1 MKHSIMI
8 QRLCLFLLVL
18 VLAAPAWAQ
27 WTPPT
32 VYEQQGYELFRS
44 RWTVKFF
51 GKNKPVRTLTQ
62 GKVEIEFSDCKTTSG
77 TGNSAI
83 YELAKGSTIKVKAIK
98 GYAIRWII
106 LRDTEGGE
114 DYDDDDGIK
123 RISSVEEDYDYY
135 FEKNAITNSH
145 ISEGNKDNLNDD
157 DNNIVVYDYDAS
169 AQCVEIRTHNNKDW
183 GQFKVRDI
191 IVGYVNSYPAHFQ
204 KPVYDEILNRDF
216 TIRAWGHNKG
226 KLLPLDPNIVEFEQ
240 RGDEVWRGHPK
251 AKGTTEVTVWFH
263 ADAAY
268 DKQKCKAVVTV
279 RDAIRSLSP
288 DRSILFTEGG
298 GDQPRS
304 IYDIIKF
311 YTYSGVP
318 FDRNNPDFSIKS
330 DNPDIVDITDKKT
343 GNLVFNGKQ
352 GRASFTL
359 TQGQNAD
366 YAGSSN
372 TVTFTV
378 LRGSKAADAM
388 YIRNLEEWKYFA
400 HLVNDEK
407 MNTLNVKLDGDI
419 NLGKE
424 IVMVGNLG
432 IVNYS
437 GTFDGQGHTISFDW
451 NSNGDAR
458 APFYVVNDATIKNLR
473 IKGQITEKKKC
484 DVAGF
489 VYGVEGTATTTF
501 SNCISEV
508 DVKNSGNDGCISAG
522 FVFHIR
528 NGSVIMNDC
537 IYKGKFTPAN
547 NGNHE
552 GMVAFVATMQGDINY
567 TLNNCLY
574 LGENVSPFRAYFP
587 HGAENINN
595 CYYIH
600 PNPDISEHG
609 TRVYAEQLKSGEVAY
624 KLQAGRSNRVWGQNL
639 GPDDTPWL
647 TDLVERHVN
656 KVDFTYNGNLM
667 LTRYAN
673 TGKGVY
679 GGMPTFTAKD
689 LVGNK
694 HNPHHYYKMGLE
706 DGFSA
711 STPVN
716 ADRTV
721 AINLAEKDY
730 YEIASK
736 DNWIEFSNIVYDGQN
751 AVDAKMTADVD
762 LGGDI
767 KTIGD
772 GVHKYSGTFDG
783 QGHTLT
789 LNWDAGTAHW
799 KSPFYSVDGCTI
811 NKLRVKGS
819 IKSEG
824 KGHAGLIQNAYGTVA
839 ISGCTSDVDITCGY
853 STDACSAAGMIQWVG
868 GEAKVTFTDCLVKG
882 SINAKDAGRK
892 GMGGFVF
899 EQNGKCTFNNCLY
912 IGENN
917 ATTGGYTFAKKA
929 TLNNCYY
936 LKACGEAQGKKV
948 TEEQLKSG
956 EVAYLLQNK
965 RAGNFWGQEL
975 GTENDPQPT
984 DKAEKHVCKVDF
996 TCNNQV
1002 KATRYA
1008 TKGKAIFGKMPAL
1021 TPQFLLGSDYNS
1033 HHYYRYGFSEYF
1045 TASTPVNAD
1054 RTVGLFIEDRD
1065 YYEIASNYDWRMF
1078 CDLVRNGQNGV
1089 DAKMTA
1095 DINLS
1100 SDFSMVGSDEHRYAG
1115 TFDGQGHTLTIN
1127 WNTGSKPWVAPFNTV
1142 EGATIKNLRTAG
1154 NINSST
1160 HFLSGLV
1167 CDAYGNTTIS
1177 DCNSDVDIT
1186 STYNDGGC
1194 DAAGLV
1200 QCVRENANVTIIDC
1214 LVRGKID
1221 ATMEKGKR
1229 YMGGFVNNQYGKC
1242 ALTNSLYLG
1251 ENNAT
1256 GGNTFASTSVSGTT
1270 LTNCY
1275 YLNACGKP
1283 QGEQATEKQLKSGY
1297 VTNKLQADRTDQCHW
1312 AQTLGERPDLY
1323 NPADKGKM
1331 NYVYHDG
1338 DKWACGDFYFTDDK
1352 PLPIGL
1358 DFTAAE
1364 VIYQRHFSFAGMS
1377 GTICLPYELP
1387 VQRFRAYTLSGGQGN
1402 KLYFKEVT
1410 GTLEAY
1416 KPYYI
1421 TGLGVDPT
1429 LSGNNM
1435 QVKAF
1440 HDDNLTTATTTG
1452 HSMTGTVE
1460 GVDNATAAAANAYIL
1475 QNDGDFHK
1483 VTTEHSG
1490 ATVPAYRAYVVC
1502 PKASAGAKT
1511 LSIILDGETTGIDG
1525 VTKDASGTD
1534 GPVYDLQGRRMADR
1548 LDDNARRQLPAG
1560 VYIVGGR
1567 KVVVK

>member
-1 MKHSIMI
+1 MKHSIIII

-18 VLAAPAWAQ
+18 VLAAPAWA
-27 WTPPT
+27 TD
-32 VYEQQGYELFRS
+32 YNREGYEIFRS
-44 RWTVKFF
+44 RDS
-51 GKNKPVRTLTQ
+51 GKHQKVTFLKKGR
-62 GKVEIEFSDCKTTSG
+62 VEIAFDRCNTTGG
-77 TGNSAI
+77 TGSGAI
-83 YELAKGSTIKVKAIK
+83 YELAIDSYIDIGADD

-114 DYDDDDGIK
+114 DYDHPKGID
-123 RISSVEEDYDYY
+123 RICDVTSGYAYY
-135 FEKNAITNSH
+135 FEKNAITNSR
-145 ISEGNKDNLNDD
+145 ISGGNKNNLNDD
-157 DNNIVVYDYDAS
+157 DNNIVVYNYNAPAKRVTIWSHDND
-169 AQCVEIRTHNNKDW
+169 NW
-183 GQFKVRDI
+183 GKFKVRDI
-191 IVGYVNSYPAHFQ
+191 IVGYVKAPNVQFSQSNYEAVVKKPFFPYIVNYDGPAGSRSCDNS
-204 KPVYDEILNRDF
+204 
-216 TIRAWGHNKG
+216 
-226 KLLPLDPNIVEFEQ
+226 NIAEFSGSQ
-240 RGDEVWRGHPK
+240 LRPK
-251 AKGTTEVTVWFH
+251 AKGNTKIH
-263 ADAAY
+263 AFFAPSNDYAKLSCEANLH
-268 DKQKCKAVVTV
+268 V
-279 RDAIRSLSP
+279 RDELLFGT
-288 DRSILFTEGG
+288 DLGKNKVLFTEGG

-304 IYDIIKF
+304 LYGIVNLRMA
-311 YTYSGVP
+311 SGDS
-318 FDRNNPDFSIKS
+318 FDRNNSEFKVKS
-330 DNPDIVDITDKKT
+330 DNSQLLNIPDKST
-343 GNLVFNGKQ
+343 GNLVFGDKSGTVSISLEQGKTYDYTNS
-352 GRASFTL
+352 SF
-359 TQGQNAD
+359 
-366 YAGSSN
+366 SR
-372 TVTFTV
+372 TFTV
-378 LRGSKAADAM
+378 VRGNKATNTM
-388 YIRNLEEWKYFA
+388 YIRNAEEWKLFA

-419 NLGKE
+419 DLGKE
-424 IVMVGNLG
+424 IVQVGING

-437 GTFDGQGHTISFDW
+437 GTFDGQGHTLSLDW
-451 NSNGDAR
+451 NTTHGFTALFNSVNG
-458 APFYVVNDATIKNLR
+458 ATIKNLHT
-473 IKGQITEKKKC
+473 KGVITNY
-484 DVAGF
+484 VHFTSGLVMI
-489 VYGVEGTATTTF
+489 VYGSVTL
-501 SNCISEV
+501 SNCVSEV
-508 DVKNSGNDGCISAG
+508 NFNHTTNKRECFTAGLISFVKADAQVTI
-522 FVFHIR
+522 
-528 NGSVIMNDC
+528 NDC
-537 IYKGKFTPAN
+537 IVKGKILPSAYVENVVMDGFVGPQ
-547 NGNHE
+547 E
-552 GMVAFVATMQGDINY
+552 GGSVS

-574 LGENVSPFRAYFP
+574 IDSNPRDHIGTVSF
-587 HGAENINN
+587 GKIIVNN
-595 CYYIH
+595 CYSLSDHSVARYTQV
-600 PNPDISEHG
+600 N
-609 TRVYAEQLKSGEVAY
+609 AEQLKSGEVAY
-624 KLQAGRSNRVWGQNL
+624 KLQAGRSNRVWGQTL
-639 GPDDTPWL
+639 GTDDTPWL

-694 HNPHHYYKMGLE
+694 HNPHHYYKMGFE
-706 DGFSA
+706 GGFSA

-736 DNWIEFSNIVYDGQN
+736 ADWIEFRYIVSSGQN
-751 AVDAKMTADVD
+751 SVDAKMTKDVD
-762 LGGDI
+762 LGSDI
-767 KTIGD
+767 WQVGN
-772 GVHKYSGTFDG
+772 HYAGTFDG
-783 QGHTLT
+783 GEHTLKI
-789 LNWDAGTAHW
+789 NWNSTSGWLA
-799 KSPFYSVDGCTI
+799 PFYTVDGATI
-811 NKLRVKGS
+811 KNLRTEGE
-819 IKSEG
+819 IKSSS
-824 KGHAGLIQNAYGTVA
+824 HFLSGLVQSAYGNTT
-839 ISGCTSDVDITCGY
+839 ISGCVSAVNITSTYDNASCD
-853 STDACSAAGMIQWVG
+853 AAGMV
-868 GEAKVTFTDCLVKG
+868 ECVRDNANVTITDCLVKG
-882 SINAKDAGRK
+882 KLNATTEK
-892 GMGGFVF
+892 GKESMGGFVCN
-899 EQNGKCTFNNCLY
+899 QYGTCTLNNCLY
-912 IGENN
+912 AGENN
-917 ATTGGYTFAKKA
+917 GTKWSRTFAPYSGS

-936 LKACGEAQGKKV
+936 LNACGDAQGKKV
-948 TEEQLKSG
+948 TADQLKSG

-1008 TKGKAIFGKMPAL
+1008 TRGKAIFGDMPTV

-1127 WNTGSKPWVAPFNTV
+1127 WDTGSKPWVAPFNTV

-1177 DCNSDVDIT
+1177 DCNSDVNIT
-1186 STYNDGGC
+1186 STYNNGGC

-1214 LVRGKID
+1214 LVKGKID

-1242 ALTNSLYLG
+1242 TLINSLYLG

-1256 GGNTFASTSVSGTT
+1256 GGNTFAPTSASGTT
-1270 LTNCY
+1270 LKNCY

-1323 NPADKGKM
+1323 NPTNKDKM

-1358 DFTAAE
+1358 DFTAAT
-1364 VIYQRHFSFAGMS
+1364 VIYQRSFSFNGIR
-1377 GTICLPYELP
+1377 GTICLPYEVP
-1387 VQRFRAYTLSGGQGN
+1387 VQEDFRAYTLSGGQGN

-1421 TGLGVDPT
+1421 AGRGVTPT
-1429 LSGNNM
+1429 ISGNNM

-1460 GVDNATAAAANAYIL
+1460 GVDNATAAGLNAYIL
-1475 QNDGDFHK
+1475 QDDGDFHK
-1483 VTTEHSG
+1483 VTTEYSN
-1490 ATVPAYRAYVVC
+1490 AMVPAYRAYITC
-1502 PKASAGAKT
+1502 PKASGAKE
-1511 LSIILDGETTGIDG
+1511 LSVVLDGETTGIDG
-1525 VTKDASGTD
+1525 VTDGTTVTD

>member
-1 MKHSIMI
+1 MKHSIIII

-18 VLAAPAWAQ
+18 VLAAPAWA
-27 WTPPT
+27 TD
-32 VYEQQGYELFRS
+32 YNREGYEIFRS
-44 RWTVKFF
+44 RDS
-51 GKNKPVRTLTQ
+51 GKYQKITFLKKGR
-62 GKVEIEFSDCKTTSG
+62 VEISFDRCNTTGG
-77 TGNSAI
+77 TGSGAI
-83 YELAKGSTIKVKAIK
+83 YELGMDSYIDIGADD

-114 DYDDDDGIK
+114 DYDHPKGID
-123 RISSVEEDYDYY
+123 RISEVTSGYAYY
-135 FEKNAITNSH
+135 FEKNAITNSW
-145 ISEGNKDNLNDD
+145 ISGGNKNDLNDD
-157 DNNIVVYDYDAS
+157 NNNIVVYNYDAS
-169 AQCVEIRTHNNKDW
+169 AKRVTIWSHDNDNW
-183 GQFKVRDI
+183 GKFKVRDI
-191 IVGYVNSYPAHFQ
+191 IVGYVKKPDVQFSKSSYEAVVNKPFFPYIVNYDGPAGSKSCDNS
-204 KPVYDEILNRDF
+204 
-216 TIRAWGHNKG
+216 
-226 KLLPLDPNIVEFEQ
+226 NIAVFSGSQ
-240 RGDEVWRGHPK
+240 LRPK
-251 AKGTTEVTVWFH
+251 AKGNTKIH
-263 ADAAY
+263 AFFAPSNNYA
-268 DKQKCKAVVTV
+268 KLSCEANLHV
-279 RDAIRSLSP
+279 RDELLFNT
-288 DRSILFTEGG
+288 DLGKNKVLFTEGG

-304 IYDIIKF
+304 LYGIVNLRMA
-311 YTYSGVP
+311 SGDS
-318 FDRNNPDFSIKS
+318 FDRNNSEFKVKS
-330 DNPDIVDITDKKT
+330 DNSQLLNIPDKST
-343 GNLVFNGKQ
+343 GNLVFSDKSGTVSISLEQGKTYDYTNS
-352 GRASFTL
+352 SF
-359 TQGQNAD
+359 
-366 YAGSSN
+366 SR
-372 TVTFTV
+372 TFTV
-378 LRGSKAADAM
+378 VRGNKATNTM
-388 YIRNLEEWKYFA
+388 YIRNAEEWKLFA

-407 MNTLNVKLDGDI
+407 MSNLNVKLDGDI

-424 IVMVGNLG
+424 IVQVGNLG
-432 IVNYS
+432 IVDYS

-458 APFYVVNDATIKNLR
+458 APFYVVNGATIKNLR

-528 NGSVIMNDC
+528 SGSVIMNDC

-706 DGFSA
+706 GGFSA

-736 DNWIEFSNIVYDGQN
+736 ADWIEFRYIVSSGQN

-762 LGGDI
+762 LGSDI
-767 KTIGD
+767 WQVGNS
-772 GVHKYSGTFDG
+772 YAGTFDG
-783 QGHTLT
+783 QGHTLKI
-789 LNWDAGTAHW
+789 NWNNTSGWLA
-799 KSPFYSVDGCTI
+799 PFYTVDGATI
-811 NKLRVKGS
+811 KNLRTEGE
-819 IKSEG
+819 IKSSS
-824 KGHAGLIQNAYGTVA
+824 HFLSGLVQSAYGNTT
-839 ISGCTSDVDITCGY
+839 ISGCVSAVNITSTYDNGGCD
-853 STDACSAAGMIQWVG
+853 AAGMV
-868 GEAKVTFTDCLVKG
+868 ECVRDNANVTITDCLVKG
-882 SINAKDAGRK
+882 KFHATTEGGRRY
-892 GMGGFVF
+892 MSGFV
-899 EQNGKCTFNNCLY
+899 ENQYGKCTLTNCLY

-929 TLNNCYY
+929 TLTNCYY
-936 LKACGEAQGKKV
+936 LNPCSDAQGKKV
-948 TEEQLKSG
+948 TADQLKSG

-975 GTENDPQPT
+975 GKENDPQPT

-1021 TPQFLLGSDYNS
+1021 TPQFLLGSDYNF

-1045 TASTPVNAD
+1045 TASTLVNAD

-1177 DCNSDVDIT
+1177 DCNSDVNIT
-1186 STYNDGGC
+1186 STYNNGGC

-1214 LVRGKID
+1214 LVKGKID

-1242 ALTNSLYLG
+1242 TLINSLYLG

-1256 GGNTFASTSVSGTT
+1256 GGNTFAPTSASGTT
-1270 LTNCY
+1270 LKNCY

-1323 NPADKGKM
+1323 NPTDKDKM

-1358 DFTAAE
+1358 DFTAAT
-1364 VIYQRHFSFAGMS
+1364 VIYQRSFSFNGIR

-1387 VQRFRAYTLSGGQGN
+1387 VQEDFRAYTLSGGQGN

-1421 TGLGVDPT
+1421 AGRGVTPT
-1429 LSGNNM
+1429 ISGNNM

-1460 GVDNATAAAANAYIL
+1460 GVDNATTAGLNAYIL
-1475 QNDGDFHK
+1475 QDDGEFHK
-1483 VTTEHSG
+1483 VTTEYSN
-1490 ATVPAYRAYVVC
+1490 AMVPAYRAYITC
-1502 PKASAGAKT
+1502 PKASGAKQ
-1511 LSIILDGETTGIDG
+1511 LSVVLDGETTGIDG
-1525 VTKDASGTD
+1525 MTDGTTVTD

>member
-1 MKHSIMI
+1 MKTKLLI
-8 QRLCLFLLVL
+8 QRLCLFLFVL
-18 VLAAPAWAQ
+18 VLAAPAWA
-27 WTPPT
+27 TD
-32 VYEQQGYELFRS
+32 YGNYGYEIFRS
-44 RWTVKFF
+44 RKTVETL
-51 GKNKPVRTLTQ
+51 GKNKRVLTLEQ
-62 GKVEIEFSDCKTTSG
+62 GRVKIWFGSCKTTSG
-77 TGNSAI
+77 TGSGAI
-83 YELAKGSTIKVKAIK
+83 YELARGSNINIEADD

-114 DYDDDDGIK
+114 DYDHPRGLE
-123 RISSVEEDYDYY
+123 RISEVTSGYDYY
-135 FEKNAITNSH
+135 FEKNAITNSR
-145 ISEGNKDNLNDD
+145 ISGGNKNDLNDD
-157 DNNIVVYDYDAS
+157 NNNIVVYNYDAPAKKVKIWS
-169 AQCVEIRTHNNKDW
+169 HYHTNW

-191 IVGYVNSYPAHFQ
+191 IVGYVKKPDVQFSQSNYEAVVNKPFFPYIVNYDGPAGSRSCDNS
-204 KPVYDEILNRDF
+204 
-216 TIRAWGHNKG
+216 
-226 KLLPLDPNIVEFEQ
+226 NIAVFSGSQ
-240 RGDEVWRGHPK
+240 LQPK
-251 AKGTTEVTVWFH
+251 AKGNTKIH
-263 ADAAY
+263 AFFAPSNNYA
-268 DKQKCKAVVTV
+268 KLSCEANLHV
-279 RDAIRSLSP
+279 RDELLFGT
-288 DRSILFTEGG
+288 DLGKNKVLFTEGG

-304 IYDIIKF
+304 LYGIVNLRMA
-311 YTYSGVP
+311 SGDS
-318 FDRNNPDFSIKS
+318 FDRNNSEFKVKS
-330 DNPDIVDITDKKT
+330 DNSQLLNIPDKST
-343 GNLVFNGKQ
+343 GNLVFGDKSGTVSISLEQGKTNDYTNS
-352 GRASFTL
+352 SF
-359 TQGQNAD
+359 
-366 YAGSSN
+366 SR
-372 TVTFTV
+372 TFTV
-378 LRGSKAADAM
+378 VRGNKATNTM
-388 YIRNLEEWKYFA
+388 YIRNAEEWKLFA
-400 HLVNDEK
+400 HLVNEEK
-407 MNTLNVKLDGDI
+407 MSTLNVKLDGDI

-424 IVMVGNLG
+424 IVQVGING

-437 GTFDGQGHTISFDW
+437 GTLDGQGHTISFDW
-451 NSNGDAR
+451 NSTESFA
-458 APFYVVNDATIKNLR
+458 APFDIMSGATIKNLH
-473 IKGQITEKKKC
+473 IKGQITNNVKWA
-484 DVAGF
+484 AGL
-489 VYGVEGTATTTF
+489 VVSVVGPATTTI
-501 SNCISEV
+501 SNCVSEV
-508 DVKNSGNDGCISAG
+508 DFKNTRDDDCVVSG
-522 FVFHIR
+522 FVNVVR
-528 NGSVIMNDC
+528 NATLVINDC
-537 IYKGKFTPAN
+537 IYKGKIISAN
-547 NGNHE
+547 NGKADAVN
-552 GMVAFVATMQGDINY
+552 AFVSVMESEPKY
-567 TLNNCLY
+567 TLNNCLSI
-574 LGENVSPFRAYFP
+574 GETVIPFNACIFSGEENV
-587 HGAENINN
+587 NN
-595 CYYIH
+595 CYYFSS
-600 PNPDISEHG
+600 NLFKNG
-609 TRVYAEQLKSGEVAY
+609 TKITAEQLKSGEVAY
-624 KLQAGRSNRVWGQNL
+624 KLQAGRSNRVWGQTL
-639 GPDDTPWL
+639 GTDDTPWL

-656 KVDFTYNGNLM
+656 KVDFTYNGNVM

-706 DGFSA
+706 GGFSA

-736 DNWIEFSNIVYDGQN
+736 DNWKEFSNIVYDGQN

-819 IKSEG
+819 IKSDG

-868 GEAKVTFTDCLVKG
+868 GKAKVTFTDCLVKG
-882 SINAKDAGRK
+882 SINAKEAGRK
-892 GMGGFVF
+892 GMGGFVYN
-899 EQNGKCTFNNCLY
+899 QNGTCTFNNCLY
-912 IGENN
+912 LGTNN
-917 ATTGGYTFAKKA
+917 ATAGSNTFTYNA
-929 TLNNCYY
+929 TVNNCYY
-936 LKACGEAQGKKV
+936 LNICDVAQGKKV

-975 GTENDPQPT
+975 GKENDPQPT

-1008 TKGKAIFGKMPAL
+1008 TKGKAIFGDMPTV
-1021 TPQFLLGSDYNS
+1021 TPQFLLGSDYNF

-1127 WNTGSKPWVAPFNTV
+1127 WDTGSKPWVAPFNTV

-1154 NINSST
+1154 YINSST

-1242 ALTNSLYLG
+1242 TLINSLYLG

-1312 AQTLGERPDLY
+1312 AQTLGERPELY
-1323 NPADKGKM
+1323 NPANKGKM

-1338 DKWACGDFYFTDDK
+1338 TKWACGDFYFKDDN

-1358 DFTAAE
+1358 DFTAAY
-1364 VIYQRHFSFAGMS
+1364 VIYQRSFSFAGMS

-1421 TGLGVDPT
+1421 TGLGVSPT

-1460 GVDNATAAAANAYIL
+1460 GVDNATAAALNAYIL

-1483 VTTEHSG
+1483 VTTEYPN
-1490 ATVPAYRAYVVC
+1490 AMVPAYHTYIIC

-1511 LSIILDGETTGIDG
+1511 LSVVLDGETTGIDG
-1525 VTKDASGTD
+1525 VKNGTRGTD
-1534 GPVYDLQGRRMADR
+1534 GPVYDLQGRRVADR
-1548 LDDNARRQLPAG
+1548 LDDAARHQLPAG

-1567 KVVVK
+1567 KVIVK

>member
-18 VLAAPAWAQ
+18 VLAAPAWA
-27 WTPPT
+27 TD
-32 VYEQQGYELFRS
+32 YNRYGYEKFRS
-44 RWTVKFF
+44 RETVETL
-51 GKNKPVRTLTQ
+51 GKNKQVKRLKQ
-62 GKVEIEFSDCKTTSG
+62 GHVEIYFSECKTTSG
-77 TGNSAI
+77 TGSGAI
-83 YELAKGSTIKVKAIK
+83 YELTKGTFFNVKADD

-106 LRDTEGGE
+106 LRDTEGGK
-114 DYDDDDGIK
+114 DYDHPKGLERIRKVRDG
-123 RISSVEEDYDYY
+123 YDYY
-135 FEKNAITNSH
+135 FEKNAITNSW
-145 ISEGNKDNLNDD
+145 ISGGNKNDLNDD
-157 DNNIVVYDYDAS
+157 NNNIVVYNYDAP
-169 AQCVEIRTHNNKDW
+169 AAIVGIYTHNNSNW

-191 IVGYVNSYPAHFQ
+191 IVGYVKKPDVQFSKSSYEAVVNKPFFPYIVNYDGPAGSRSC
-204 KPVYDEILNRDF
+204 DDS
-216 TIRAWGHNKG
+216 
-226 KLLPLDPNIVEFEQ
+226 NIAVFSGSQ
-240 RGDEVWRGHPK
+240 LRPK
-251 AKGTTEVTVWFH
+251 AKGFTRIH
-263 ADAAY
+263 AFFAPSNDYAKLSCEA
-268 DKQKCKAVVTV
+268 DLSV
-279 RDAIRSLSP
+279 RDELLFGT
-288 DRSILFTEGG
+288 DLGKNKVLFTEGG

-304 IYDIIKF
+304 LYGIVNLRMA
-311 YTYSGVP
+311 SGDS
-318 FDRNNPDFSIKS
+318 FDRNNSEFKVKS
-330 DNPDIVDITDKKT
+330 DNSQLLNIPDKST
-343 GNLVFNGKQ
+343 GNLVFGDKSGTVSISLEQGKTNDYTNS
-352 GRASFTL
+352 SF
-359 TQGQNAD
+359 
-366 YAGSSN
+366 SR
-372 TVTFTV
+372 TFTV
-378 LRGSKAADAM
+378 VRGNKATNTM
-388 YIRNLEEWKYFA
+388 YIRNAEEWKLFA

-624 KLQAGRSNRVWGQNL
+624 KLQAGRSNRVWGQTL

-706 DGFSA
+706 GGFSA

-736 DNWIEFSNIVYDGQN
+736 DNWIEFRSIVSDGQN

-762 LGGDI
+762 LGSDIFMVGDS
-767 KTIGD
+767 
-772 GVHKYSGTFDG
+772 YAGTFDG
-783 QGHTLT
+783 QNHTLKI
-789 LNWDAGTAHW
+789 NWNSTSGWLA
-799 KSPFYSVDGCTI
+799 PFYTVNGATI
-811 NKLRVKGS
+811 KNLRTEGE
-819 IKSEG
+819 IKSNSYFLS
-824 KGHAGLIQNAYGTVA
+824 GLVQSAYGNTT
-839 ISGCTSDVDITCGY
+839 ISGCVSAVNITSTYDNGGCN
-853 STDACSAAGMIQWVG
+853 AAGMV
-868 GEAKVTFTDCLVKG
+868 ECVRDNANVTITDCLVKG
-882 SINAKDAGRK
+882 KLNATTEKGKESI
-892 GMGGFVF
+892 GGFVHLLY
-899 EQNGKCTFNNCLY
+899 GKCALNNCLY

-917 ATTGGYTFAKKA
+917 GTKWSRTFAPYSGS

-936 LKACGEAQGKKV
+936 LNACGDAQGKKV
-948 TEEQLKSG
+948 TADQLKSG

-975 GTENDPQPT
+975 GKENDPQPT

-1008 TKGKAIFGKMPAL
+1008 TRGKAIFGDMPTV
-1021 TPQFLLGSDYNS
+1021 TPQFLLGSDYNF

-1045 TASTPVNAD
+1045 TASTLVNAD

-1127 WNTGSKPWVAPFNTV
+1127 WDTGSKPWVAPFNTV

-1242 ALTNSLYLG
+1242 TLINSLYLG

-1312 AQTLGERPDLY
+1312 GQTLGERPELY
-1323 NPADKGKM
+1323 NPANKGKM

-1338 DKWACGDFYFTDDK
+1338 DKWACGEFYFKDDK

-1387 VQRFRAYTLSGGQGN
+1387 VQENFRAYTLSGGQGN

-1421 TGLGVDPT
+1421 TGLGVTPT
-1429 LSGNNM
+1429 ISGNNM

-1460 GVDNATAAAANAYIL
+1460 GMDNATAAALNAYIL

>member
-1 MKHSIMI
+1 MKHSIII

-18 VLAAPAWAQ
+18 VLAAPAWA
-27 WTPPT
+27 TD
-32 VYEQQGYELFRS
+32 YNRYGYEIFRS
-44 RWTVKFF
+44 RDS
-51 GKNKPVRTLTQ
+51 GKHQKITFLKKGR
-62 GKVEIEFSDCKTTSG
+62 VEIAFNRCNTTGG
-77 TGNSAI
+77 TGSGAI
-83 YELAKGSTIKVKAIK
+83 YELALDSYIDIGADD

-114 DYDDDDGIK
+114 DYDHPKGID
-123 RISSVEEDYDYY
+123 RISQVTSGYDYY
-135 FEKNAITNSH
+135 FEKNAITNSW
-145 ISEGNKDNLNDD
+145 ISGGNKNDLNDD
-157 DNNIVVYDYDAS
+157 NNNIVVYNYDAPKKRVTIWS
-169 AQCVEIRTHNNKDW
+169 HDNDNW
-183 GQFKVRDI
+183 GKFKVRDI
-191 IVGYVNSYPAHFQ
+191 IVGYVKKPDVQFSQSSYEAVVNKSFFPDIVNYDGPMGSRSCDNSNIA
-204 KPVYDEILNRDF
+204 EF
-216 TIRAWGHNKG
+216 TGPR
-226 KLLPLDPNIVEFEQ
+226 L
-240 RGDEVWRGHPK
+240 RPK
-251 AKGTTEVTVWFH
+251 AKGNTKIH
-263 ADAAY
+263 AFFAPSHDYAKLSCEANLH
-268 DKQKCKAVVTV
+268 V
-279 RDAIRSLSP
+279 RDELLFHT
-288 DRSILFTEGG
+288 DLGKNKVLFTEGG

-304 IYDIIKF
+304 LYGIVNLRMA
-311 YTYSGVP
+311 SGDS
-318 FDRNNPDFSIKS
+318 FDRNNSEFKVKS
-330 DNPDIVDITDKKT
+330 NNSQLLNISDKST
-343 GNLVFNGKQ
+343 GNLVFGDKSGTVSISLEQGKTNDYTNS
-352 GRASFTL
+352 SF
-359 TQGQNAD
+359 
-366 YAGSSN
+366 SR
-372 TVTFTV
+372 TFTV
-378 LRGSKAADAM
+378 VRGNKATNTM
-388 YIRNLEEWKYFA
+388 YIRNAEEWKLFA
-400 HLVNDEK
+400 SLVNDK
-407 MNTLNVKLDGDI
+407 GMTDLNAKLDGDI
-419 NLGKE
+419 NLGTD
-424 IVMVGNLG
+424 ITMVGANG
-432 IVNYS
+432 VINYS
-437 GTFDGQGHTISFDW
+437 GTFDGQGHTISLDW
-451 NSNGDAR
+451 NTTHGFTALFNSVNG
-458 APFYVVNDATIKNLR
+458 ATIKNLHT
-473 IKGQITEKKKC
+473 KGVITNY
-484 DVAGF
+484 VHFTSGLVMI
-489 VYGVEGTATTTF
+489 VYGSVTL
-501 SNCISEV
+501 SNCVSEV
-508 DVKNSGNDGCISAG
+508 NFNHTTNERECFTAGLISFVKADAQVTI
-522 FVFHIR
+522 
-528 NGSVIMNDC
+528 NDC
-537 IYKGKFTPAN
+537 IVKGKILPSAYVENVVMDGFVGPQ
-547 NGNHE
+547 E
-552 GMVAFVATMQGDINY
+552 GGSVS

-574 LGENVSPFRAYFP
+574 IDSNPRDHLGTVSF
-587 HGAENINN
+587 GKIIVNN
-595 CYYIH
+595 CYSLSDHSVARYTQV
-600 PNPDISEHG
+600 N
-609 TRVYAEQLKSGEVAY
+609 AEQLKSGEVAY
-624 KLQAGRSNRVWGQNL
+624 KLQAGRSNRVWGQTL
-639 GPDDTPWL
+639 GTDDTPWP
-647 TDLVERHVN
+647 TDLVDRHVN

-673 TGKGVY
+673 TGKGVF

-706 DGFSA
+706 GGFSA

-736 DNWIEFSNIVYDGQN
+736 DNWKEFSNIVNDGQN
-751 AVDAKMTADVD
+751 AVYAKMTANVD

-767 KTIGD
+767 KTIG
-772 GVHKYSGTFDG
+772 GGAHNYAGMFDG

-789 LNWDAGTAHW
+789 LNWDAGSDHW
-799 KSPFYSVDGCTI
+799 KSPFYSVDGATI
-811 NKLRVKGS
+811 KNLRVKGS

-824 KGHAGLIQNAYGTVA
+824 KGHTGLIQNAYGTVTV
-839 ISGCTSDVDITCGY
+839 SGCVSDVNITCGY
-853 STDACSAAGMIQWVG
+853 NKGACKAAGMIQLVG
-868 GEAKVTFTDCLVKG
+868 SDAKVTINDCLVKG
-882 SINAKDAGRK
+882 SINAKEAGRK

-899 EQNGKCTFNNCLY
+899 EQSGKCTFNNCLY
-912 IGENN
+912 LGTNN
-917 ATTGGYTFAKKA
+917 ATAGSNTFTYNA
-929 TLNNCYY
+929 TVNNCYY
-936 LKACGEAQGKKV
+936 LNICDVAQGKKV
-948 TEEQLKSG
+948 TEDQLKSG
-956 EVAYLLQNK
+956 EAAHLLQNK

-1008 TKGKAIFGKMPAL
+1008 TRGKAIFGDMPTV

-1078 CDLVRNGQNGV
+1078 CDLVRDGQNGV

-1242 ALTNSLYLG
+1242 TLINSLYLG

-1312 AQTLGERPDLY
+1312 GQTLGERPELY
-1323 NPADKGKM
+1323 NPANKGKM

-1338 DKWACGDFYFTDDK
+1338 DKWACGEFYFKDDK

-1429 LSGNNM
+1429 LSGTNL

>member
-1 MKHSIMI
+1 MKHSFTI

-18 VLAAPAWAQ
+18 VLAAPAWA
-27 WTPPT
+27 TD
-32 VYEQQGYELFRS
+32 YNRYGYETFRS
-44 RWTVKFF
+44 RETVEKI
-51 GKNKPVRTLTQ
+51 GKNKLILQTLEQ
-62 GKVEIEFSDCKTTSG
+62 GHVKIWFGSCKTTSG

-83 YELAKGSTIKVKAIK
+83 YEVARGTDINIEADD
-98 GYAIRWII
+98 GYSIRWII

-114 DYDDDDGIK
+114 DYDHPKGID
-123 RISSVEEDYDYY
+123 RISEVTSGYQYY

-145 ISEGNKDNLNDD
+145 ISGGNKNNLNDD
-157 DNNIVVYDYDAS
+157 DNNIVVYNYNAPAKKVKIWSHYYD
-169 AQCVEIRTHNNKDW
+169 KWD
-183 GQFKVRDI
+183 QFKVRDI
-191 IVGYVNSYPAHFQ
+191 IVGYVKAPNVHFTQPSYDAVVN
-204 KPVYDEILNRDF
+204 KPFRPYLANTYSVDTYSCD
-216 TIRAWGHNKG
+216 
-226 KLLPLDPNIVEFEQ
+226 DPNIAEYKGVK
-240 RGDEVWRGHPK
+240 VYPK
-251 AKGTTEVTVWFH
+251 AKGTTKIRATFSAAREYAEVSCE
-263 ADAAY
+263 ADLS
-268 DKQKCKAVVTV
+268 V
-279 RDAIRSLSP
+279 RDELLFGT
-288 DRSILFTEGG
+288 DLGKNKVLFTEGG

-304 IYDIIKF
+304 LYGIVNLRMA
-311 YTYSGVP
+311 SGDS
-318 FDRNNPDFSIKS
+318 FDRNNSEFKVKS
-330 DNPDIVDITDKKT
+330 DNAQLLNISDKST
-343 GNLVFNGKQ
+343 GNLVFGDKSGTVSISLEQGKNH
-352 GRASFTL
+352 AYTNSSF
-359 TQGQNAD
+359 
-366 YAGSSN
+366 SR
-372 TVTFTV
+372 TFTV
-378 LRGSKAADAM
+378 VRGNKATNTM
-388 YIRNLEEWKYFA
+388 YIRNAEEWKLFA

-407 MNTLNVKLDGDI
+407 MNTINVKLDGDI

-694 HNPHHYYKMGLE
+694 HNSHHYYKMGFE
-706 DGFSA
+706 GGFSA

-751 AVDAKMTADVD
+751 AVDAKMTANVD

-767 KTIGD
+767 KTIGG
-772 GVHKYSGTFDG
+772 GVYRYSGTFDG

-789 LNWDAGTAHW
+789 LNWNAGSDNW
-799 KSPFYSVDGCTI
+799 RSPFYTVENATI
-811 NKLRVKGS
+811 KSLRVKGA
-819 IKSEG
+819 IKSDG
-824 KGHAGLIQNAYGTVA
+824 KGHTGLIQNAYGTVA
-839 ISGCTSDVDITCGY
+839 VSNCVSDVDITCGY
-853 STDACSAAGMIQWVG
+853 SSDACKAAGMIQWVG

-912 IGENN
+912 AGTNN
-917 ATTGGYTFAKKA
+917 ATGGSNTFTYNA
-929 TLNNCYY
+929 TTNNCYY
-936 LKACGEAQGKKV
+936 LNPCDVAQGTKV
-948 TEEQLKSG
+948 TKEQLESG

-975 GTENDPQPT
+975 GKENDPLPT
-984 DKAEKHVCKVDF
+984 DKAEKHVYKVDF
-996 TCNNQV
+996 TYNNQV

-1008 TKGKAIFGKMPAL
+1008 NTGKAIFGDMPTV

-1065 YYEIASNYDWRMF
+1065 YYEIASKDDWRRF
-1078 CDLVRNGQNGV
+1078 CDLVRDGQNGV

-1095 DINLS
+1095 DIILDS
-1100 SDFSMVGSDEHRYAG
+1100 EVTTMVGNSSNRYAG
-1115 TFDGQGHTLTIN
+1115 TFDGQEHTLTLK
-1127 WNTGSKPWVAPFNTV
+1127 WDTGSKPWVAPFNTV

-1200 QCVRENANVTIIDC
+1200 QCVRENANVTITDC

-1256 GGNTFASTSVSGTT
+1256 GGNTFASTSASGTT

-1312 AQTLGERPDLY
+1312 AQTLGERPELY
-1323 NPADKGKM
+1323 NPANKGKM

-1338 DKWACGDFYFTDDK
+1338 DKWACGEFYFKDDK

-1364 VIYQRHFSFAGMS
+1364 VIYQRSFSFAGMS

-1440 HDDNLTTATTTG
+1440 HDDNLTTTATTG

-1534 GPVYDLQGRRMADR
+1534 GPVYDLQGRRVADR

>member
-1 MKHSIMI
+1 MKHSIII

-18 VLAAPAWAQ
+18 VLAAPAWA
-27 WTPPT
+27 TD
-32 VYEQQGYELFRS
+32 YNRYGYEIFRS
-44 RWTVKFF
+44 RDS
-51 GKNKPVRTLTQ
+51 GKYQKITFLKKGR
-62 GKVEIEFSDCKTTSG
+62 VEIAFNRCNTTGG
-77 TGNSAI
+77 TGSGAI
-83 YELAKGSTIKVKAIK
+83 YELALDSYIDIGADD

-114 DYDDDDGIK
+114 DYDHPKGID
-123 RISSVEEDYDYY
+123 RISQVTSGYDYY
-135 FEKNAITNSH
+135 FEKNAITNSW
-145 ISEGNKDNLNDD
+145 ISGGNKNDLNDD
-157 DNNIVVYDYDAS
+157 NNNIVVYNYDAPKKRVTIWS
-169 AQCVEIRTHNNKDW
+169 HDNDNW
-183 GQFKVRDI
+183 GKFKVRDI
-191 IVGYVNSYPAHFQ
+191 IVGYVKKPDVQFSKSSYEAVVNKPFFPYIVNYDGPAGSRSC
-204 KPVYDEILNRDF
+204 DDS
-216 TIRAWGHNKG
+216 
-226 KLLPLDPNIVEFEQ
+226 NIAVFSGSQ
-240 RGDEVWRGHPK
+240 LRPK
-251 AKGTTEVTVWFH
+251 AKGFTRIH
-263 ADAAY
+263 AFFAPSNDYAKLSCEA
-268 DKQKCKAVVTV
+268 DLSV
-279 RDAIRSLSP
+279 RDELLFGT
-288 DRSILFTEGG
+288 DLGKNKVLFTEGG

-304 IYDIIKF
+304 LYGIVNLRMA
-311 YTYSGVP
+311 SGDS
-318 FDRNNPDFSIKS
+318 FDRNNSEFKVKS
-330 DNPDIVDITDKKT
+330 DNAQLLNISDKST
-343 GNLVFNGKQ
+343 GNLVFGDKSGTVSISLEQGKNH
-352 GRASFTL
+352 AYTNSSF
-359 TQGQNAD
+359 
-366 YAGSSN
+366 SR
-372 TVTFTV
+372 TFTV
-378 LRGSKAADAM
+378 VRGNKATNTM
-388 YIRNLEEWKYFA
+388 YIRNAEEWKLFA

-489 VYGVEGTATTTF
+489 VYCVEGTATTTF

-736 DNWIEFSNIVYDGQN
+736 DNWIEFRSIVGDGQN

-762 LGGDI
+762 LGSDI
-767 KTIGD
+767 WQVGN
-772 GVHKYSGTFDG
+772 HYSGTFDG
-783 QGHTLT
+783 QGHTLKI
-789 LNWDAGTAHW
+789 NWNNTSGWLA
-799 KSPFYSVDGCTI
+799 PFYTVDGATI
-811 NKLRVKGS
+811 KNLRTEGE
-819 IKSEG
+819 IKSSS
-824 KGHAGLIQNAYGTVA
+824 HFLSGLVQSAYGNTT
-839 ISGCTSDVDITCGY
+839 ISGCVSAVNITSTYDNGGCD
-853 STDACSAAGMIQWVG
+853 AAGMV
-868 GEAKVTFTDCLVKG
+868 ECVRDNANVTFTDCLVKG
-882 SINAKDAGRK
+882 KLNATTEK
-892 GMGGFVF
+892 GKESMGGFVHLLY
-899 EQNGKCTFNNCLY
+899 GKCTLNNCLY
-912 IGENN
+912 AGENN
-917 ATTGGYTFAKKA
+917 GTRWSRTFAPYSGS
-929 TLNNCYY
+929 TLTNCYY
-936 LKACGEAQGKKV
+936 LNACGDAQGKKV
-948 TEEQLKSG
+948 TADQLKSG

-975 GTENDPQPT
+975 GKENDPQPT

-1008 TKGKAIFGKMPAL
+1008 TRGKAIFGKMPAL
-1021 TPQFLLGSDYNS
+1021 TPQFLLGSDYNF

-1242 ALTNSLYLG
+1242 ALINSLYLG

-1297 VTNKLQADRTDQCHW
+1297 VTNKLQADRTAQCHW

-1323 NPADKGKM
+1323 NPANKDKM

-1338 DKWACGDFYFTDDK
+1338 TKWACGEFYFKDDK

-1421 TGLGVDPT
+1421 TGIGVDPT

>member
-1 MKHSIMI
+1 MKHSITI

-18 VLAAPAWAQ
+18 VLAAPAWA
-27 WTPPT
+27 TD
-32 VYEQQGYELFRS
+32 YNRYGYETFRS
-44 RWTVKFF
+44 RETVEKI
-51 GKNKPVRTLTQ
+51 GKNKPVGSLKK
-62 GKVEIEFSDCKTTSG
+62 GHVEVWFSNCNTTSG
-77 TGNSAI
+77 TGSGAI
-83 YELAKGSTIKVKAIK
+83 YELSKGSRIKVEADD

-106 LRDTEGGE
+106 LRDTEGGK
-114 DYDDDDGIK
+114 DYDHPDGIK
-123 RISSVEEDYDYY
+123 RISSVEGGYDYY
-135 FEKNAITNSH
+135 FEKNAISNSS
-145 ISEGNKDNLNDD
+145 IYGANKDDLNDD
-157 DNNIVVYDYDAS
+157 NNNIVVYNYDAPAKKVTIWS
-169 AQCVEIRTHNNKDW
+169 HKNKNW

-191 IVGYVNSYPAHFQ
+191 IVGYVKALGVKFTQPSYDAIIGKRFEPSIYATHD
-204 KPVYDEILNRDF
+204 KATYSCDNTNIAEY
-216 TIRAWGHNKG
+216 
-226 KLLPLDPNIVEFEQ
+226 KLLSSKRAYVY
-240 RGDEVWRGHPK
+240 PK
-251 AKGTTEVTVWFH
+251 AKGTTKIRATFSASEVYAKSSCEANLH
-263 ADAAY
+263 
-268 DKQKCKAVVTV
+268 V
-279 RDAIRSLSP
+279 RDELRFYVNL
-288 DRSILFTEGG
+288 DKNKVMFTEGG
-298 GDQPRS
+298 ADQPRS
-304 IYDIIKF
+304 IYDMIRIKMA
-311 YTYSGVP
+311 SGDTFNQNNSKFKVKS
-318 FDRNNPDFSIKS
+318 NNPKILDI
-330 DNPDIVDITDKKT
+330 PDKNT
-343 GNLVFNGKQ
+343 GNFVFGDKV
-352 GRASFTL
+352 GAVSL
-359 TQGQNAD
+359 SLEQGQTDD
-366 YAGSSN
+366 YAGTAFYR
-372 TVTFTV
+372 TVTV
-378 LRGSKAADAM
+378 VRGNQTTNTM
-388 YIRNLEEWKYFA
+388 YIRNLDEWKLFA

-432 IVNYS
+432 IVDYS

-624 KLQAGRSNRVWGQNL
+624 KLQAGRSNRVWGQTL
-639 GPDDTPWL
+639 GTDDTPWL
-647 TDLVERHVN
+647 TDLLERHVN

-706 DGFSA
+706 GDFSA
-711 STPVN
+711 STTIN
-716 ADRTV
+716 ADRKV
-721 AINLAEKDY
+721 AITLTEQDY

-736 DNWIEFSNIVYDGQN
+736 ADWKEFSNIVYDGQN

-772 GVHKYSGTFDG
+772 GVHMYSGTFDG

-811 NKLRVKGS
+811 KNLRVKGS
-819 IKSEG
+819 IKSDG

-882 SINAKDAGRK
+882 SINAKEAGRK
-892 GMGGFVF
+892 GMAGFVYN
-899 EQNGKCTFNNCLY
+899 QNGTCTFNNCLY
-912 IGENN
+912 AGTNN
-917 ATTGGYTFAKKA
+917 ATAGSNTFTYNA
-929 TLNNCYY
+929 TTNNCYY
-936 LKACGEAQGKKV
+936 LNVCDVAQGKKV
-948 TEEQLKSG
+948 TEEQLKNG

-965 RAGNFWGQEL
+965 RAGNFWGQTL
-975 GTENDPQPT
+975 GTENEPLPT

-996 TCNNQV
+996 SYNNQV
-1002 KATRYA
+1002 KASRYA
-1008 TKGKAIFGKMPAL
+1008 NTGKAIFGDMPTV
-1021 TPQFLLGSDYNS
+1021 TPQFLLGSDYNF

-1065 YYEIASNYDWRMF
+1065 YYEIGSNYDWRMF

-1127 WNTGSKPWVAPFNTV
+1127 WDTGSKPWVAPFNTV

-1154 NINSST
+1154 NINSNT

-1177 DCNSDVDIT
+1177 DCNSDVNIT
-1186 STYNDGGC
+1186 STYNDGEC

-1242 ALTNSLYLG
+1242 ALISCLYLG

-1256 GGNTFASTSVSGTT
+1256 GGNTFASNSSSGSSTT
-1270 LTNCY
+1270 LKNCY
-1275 YLNACGKP
+1275 YFNACGKP
-1283 QGEQATEKQLKSGY
+1283 QGEQATEKQLKNGEILK
-1297 VTNKLQADRTDQCHW
+1297 KLQADRTDICHW

-1338 DKWACGDFYFTDDK
+1338 DKWACGDFYFTDEN

-1358 DFTAAE
+1358 DFTAAT
-1364 VIYQRHFSFAGMS
+1364 VIYQRPFSFAGMS

-1421 TGLGVDPT
+1421 TGLGVNPT
-1429 LSGNNM
+1429 ISGNNM

-1460 GVDNATAAAANAYIL
+1460 GVDNATAAALNAYIL
-1475 QNDGDFHK
+1475 QSDGDFHK
-1483 VTTEHSG
+1483 VTTEYPN
-1490 ATVPAYRAYVVC
+1490 AMVPPYRAYLIC
-1502 PKASAGAKT
+1502 PNVGGAKQ
-1511 LSIILDGETTGIDG
+1511 LSIVFEGETTGIDG

-1534 GPVYDLQGRRMADR
+1534 GPVYDLQGRRVADR
-1548 LDDNARRQLPAG
+1548 LDDARHRLPAG

>member
-1 MKHSIMI
+1 MKHSFTI

-18 VLAAPAWAQ
+18 VLAAPAWA
-27 WTPPT
+27 TD
-32 VYEQQGYELFRS
+32 YGNYGYETFRS
-44 RWTVKFF
+44 RETVEKI
-51 GKNKPVRTLTQ
+51 GKNKLILQTLEQ
-62 GKVEIEFSDCKTTSG
+62 GHVKIWFGSCKTTSG

-83 YELAKGSTIKVKAIK
+83 YEVARGTDINIETDD
-98 GYAIRWII
+98 GYSIRWII

-114 DYDDDDGIK
+114 DYDHPKGID
-123 RISSVEEDYDYY
+123 RISEVTSGYQYY

-145 ISEGNKDNLNDD
+145 ISGGNKNNLNDD
-157 DNNIVVYDYDAS
+157 DNNIVVYNYNAPAKKVKIWSHYYD
-169 AQCVEIRTHNNKDW
+169 KWD
-183 GQFKVRDI
+183 QFKVRDI
-191 IVGYVNSYPAHFQ
+191 IVGYVKAPNVHFTQPSYDAVVN
-204 KPVYDEILNRDF
+204 KPFRPNLANTYSVDTYSCD
-216 TIRAWGHNKG
+216 
-226 KLLPLDPNIVEFEQ
+226 DPNIAEYKGVK
-240 RGDEVWRGHPK
+240 VYPK
-251 AKGTTEVTVWFH
+251 AKGTTKIRATFSAAREYAEVSCEANLH
-263 ADAAY
+263 
-268 DKQKCKAVVTV
+268 V
-279 RDAIRSLSP
+279 RDELLF
-288 DRSILFTEGG
+288 DTDLGKNKVLFTEGG

-304 IYDIIKF
+304 LYGIVNLRMA
-311 YTYSGVP
+311 SGDS
-318 FDRNNPDFSIKS
+318 FDRNNSEFKVKS
-330 DNPDIVDITDKKT
+330 DNSQLLNIPDKST
-343 GNLVFNGKQ
+343 GNLVFGDKSGTVSISLEQGKTNDYTNS
-352 GRASFTL
+352 SF
-359 TQGQNAD
+359 
-366 YAGSSN
+366 SR
-372 TVTFTV
+372 TFTV
-378 LRGSKAADAM
+378 VRGNKATNTM
-388 YIRNLEEWKYFA
+388 YIRNAEEWKLFA
-400 HLVNDEK
+400 SLVNDK
-407 MNTLNVKLDGDI
+407 GMTDLNAKLDGDI
-419 NLGKE
+419 NLGTD
-424 IVMVGNLG
+424 ITMVGANG
-432 IVNYS
+432 VINYS
-437 GTFDGQGHTISFDW
+437 GTFDGQGHTISLDW
-451 NSNGDAR
+451 NTTHGFTALFNSVNG
-458 APFYVVNDATIKNLR
+458 ATIKNLHT
-473 IKGQITEKKKC
+473 KGVITNY
-484 DVAGF
+484 VHFTSGLVMI
-489 VYGVEGTATTTF
+489 VYGSVTL
-501 SNCISEV
+501 SNCVSEV
-508 DVKNSGNDGCISAG
+508 NFNHTTNERECFTAGLISFVKADAQVTI
-522 FVFHIR
+522 
-528 NGSVIMNDC
+528 NDC
-537 IYKGKFTPAN
+537 IVKGKILPSAYVENVVMDGFVGPQ
-547 NGNHE
+547 E
-552 GMVAFVATMQGDINY
+552 GGSVS

-574 LGENVSPFRAYFP
+574 IDSNPRDHLGTVSF
-587 HGAENINN
+587 GKIIVNN
-595 CYYIH
+595 CYSLSDHSVARYTQV
-600 PNPDISEHG
+600 N
-609 TRVYAEQLKSGEVAY
+609 AEQLKSGEVAY

-706 DGFSA
+706 GGFSA

-736 DNWIEFSNIVYDGQN
+736 ADWIEFRSIVSDGQN
-751 AVDAKMTADVD
+751 AVDAKMTKDVD
-762 LGGDI
+762 LGSDIFMVGDS
-767 KTIGD
+767 
-772 GVHKYSGTFDG
+772 YAGTFDG
-783 QGHTLT
+783 QNHTLKI
-789 LNWDAGTAHW
+789 NWNSTSGWLA
-799 KSPFYSVDGCTI
+799 PFYTVNGATI
-811 NKLRVKGS
+811 KNLRTEGE
-819 IKSEG
+819 IKS
-824 KGHAGLIQNAYGTVA
+824 KSYFLSGLVQSAYGNTT
-839 ISGCTSDVDITCGY
+839 ISGCVSAVNITSTYDNGGCD
-853 STDACSAAGMIQWVG
+853 AAGMV
-868 GEAKVTFTDCLVKG
+868 ECVRDNANVTFTDCLVKG
-882 SINAKDAGRK
+882 KLNATTEK
-892 GMGGFVF
+892 GKESMGGFVHLLY
-899 EQNGKCTFNNCLY
+899 GKCTLNNCLY
-912 IGENN
+912 AGENN
-917 ATTGGYTFAKKA
+917 GTKWSRTFAPYSGS

-936 LKACGEAQGKKV
+936 LNACGDAQGTQV
-948 TEEQLKSG
+948 TAEQLKSG

-975 GTENDPQPT
+975 GKENDPQPT

-996 TCNNQV
+996 SYNDQL

-1008 TKGKAIFGKMPAL
+1008 NTGKAIFGDMPTV
-1021 TPQFLLGSDYNS
+1021 TPQFLLGSDYNF

-1127 WNTGSKPWVAPFNTV
+1127 WDTGSKPWVAPFNTV

-1177 DCNSDVDIT
+1177 DCNSDVNIT

-1242 ALTNSLYLG
+1242 TLINSLYLG

-1256 GGNTFASTSVSGTT
+1256 GGNTFAPTSASGTT

-1323 NPADKGKM
+1323 NPANKGKM

-1338 DKWACGDFYFTDDK
+1338 TKWACGEFYFKDDN

-1364 VIYQRHFSFAGMS
+1364 VIYQRSFSFAGMS

-1421 TGLGVDPT
+1421 TGIGVDPT

-1483 VTTEHSG
+1483 VTTEYPN
-1490 ATVPAYRAYVVC
+1490 AMVPAYHTYVVC

-1511 LSIILDGETTGIDG
+1511 LSIILDDKTTGIDG

-1534 GPVYDLQGRRMADR
+1534 GPVYDLQGRRVADR
-1548 LDDNARRQLPAG
+1548 LDDARHRLPAG

-1567 KVVVK
+1567 KVILK

>member
-1 MKHSIMI
+1 MKHSIII

-18 VLAAPAWAQ
+18 VLAAPAWA
-27 WTPPT
+27 TD
-32 VYEQQGYELFRS
+32 YNRYGYEIFRS
-44 RWTVKFF
+44 RDS
-51 GKNKPVRTLTQ
+51 GKYQKITFLKKGR
-62 GKVEIEFSDCKTTSG
+62 VEIAFNRCNTTGG
-77 TGNSAI
+77 TGSGAI
-83 YELAKGSTIKVKAIK
+83 YELALDSYIDIGADD

-114 DYDDDDGIK
+114 DYDHPKGID
-123 RISSVEEDYDYY
+123 RISQVTSGYDYY
-135 FEKNAITNSH
+135 FEKNAITNSW
-145 ISEGNKDNLNDD
+145 ISGGNKNDLNDD
-157 DNNIVVYDYDAS
+157 NNNIVVYNYDAPKKRVTIWS
-169 AQCVEIRTHNNKDW
+169 HDNDNW
-183 GQFKVRDI
+183 GKFKVRDI
-191 IVGYVNSYPAHFQ
+191 IVGYVKKPDVQFSQSSYEAVVN
-204 KPVYDEILNRDF
+204 KPFFPDIVNYDGPMGSRSCD
-216 TIRAWGHNKG
+216 
-226 KLLPLDPNIVEFEQ
+226 DSNIAVFSGSQ
-240 RGDEVWRGHPK
+240 LRPK
-251 AKGTTEVTVWFH
+251 AKGFTRIH
-263 ADAAY
+263 AFFAPSNDYAKLSCEA
-268 DKQKCKAVVTV
+268 DLSV
-279 RDAIRSLSP
+279 RDELLFGT
-288 DRSILFTEGG
+288 DLGKNKVLFTEGG

-304 IYDIIKF
+304 LYGIVNLRMA
-311 YTYSGVP
+311 SGDS
-318 FDRNNPDFSIKS
+318 FDRNNSEFKVKS
-330 DNPDIVDITDKKT
+330 DNAQLLNISDKST
-343 GNLVFNGKQ
+343 GNLVFGDKSGTVSISLEQGKNH
-352 GRASFTL
+352 AYTNSSF
-359 TQGQNAD
+359 
-366 YAGSSN
+366 SR
-372 TVTFTV
+372 TFTV
-378 LRGSKAADAM
+378 VRGNKATNTM
-388 YIRNLEEWKYFA
+388 YIRNAEEWKLFA

-624 KLQAGRSNRVWGQNL
+624 KLQAGRSNRVWGQTL
-639 GPDDTPWL
+639 GTDDTPWL

-694 HNPHHYYKMGLE
+694 HNPHHYYKMGFE
-706 DGFSA
+706 GGFSA

-736 DNWIEFSNIVYDGQN
+736 DNWIEFRSIVGDGQN

-762 LGGDI
+762 LGSDI
-767 KTIGD
+767 WQVGN
-772 GVHKYSGTFDG
+772 HYSGTFDG
-783 QGHTLT
+783 QGHTLKI
-789 LNWDAGTAHW
+789 NWNDTSGWLA
-799 KSPFYSVDGCTI
+799 PFYTVDGATI
-811 NKLRVKGS
+811 KNLRTEGE
-819 IKSEG
+819 IKSSS
-824 KGHAGLIQNAYGTVA
+824 HFLSGLVQSAYGNTT
-839 ISGCTSDVDITCGY
+839 ISGCVSAVNITSTYDNGGCD
-853 STDACSAAGMIQWVG
+853 AAGMV
-868 GEAKVTFTDCLVKG
+868 ECVRDNANVTFTDCLVKG
-882 SINAKDAGRK
+882 KFHATTEGGRRY
-892 GMGGFVF
+892 MSGFV
-899 EQNGKCTFNNCLY
+899 ENQYGKCTLTNCLY

-929 TLNNCYY
+929 TLTNCYY
-936 LKACGEAQGKKV
+936 LNPCSDAQGKKV

-965 RAGNFWGQEL
+965 RDANIWGQEL
-975 GTENDPQPT
+975 GKENDPQPT

-1008 TKGKAIFGKMPAL
+1008 TRGKAIFGKMPAL
-1021 TPQFLLGSDYNS
+1021 TPQFLLGSDYNF

-1242 ALTNSLYLG
+1242 ALINSLYLG

-1312 AQTLGERPDLY
+1312 GQTLGERPDLY
-1323 NPADKGKM
+1323 NPADKDKM

-1358 DFTAAE
+1358 DFTAAT
-1364 VIYQRHFSFAGMS
+1364 VIYQRSFSFAGMS

-1421 TGLGVDPT
+1421 TGIGVTPT
-1429 LSGNNM
+1429 ISGNNM

-1452 HSMTGTVE
+1452 HSMTGTVD

-1502 PKASAGAKT
+1502 PNVGGAKT

>member
-1 MKHSIMI
+1 MI

-18 VLAAPAWAQ
+18 LLAAPAGA
-27 WTPPT
+27 TD
-32 VYEQQGYELFRS
+32 YGNYGYEIFRS
-44 RWTVKFF
+44 RETVEKI
-51 GKNKPVRTLTQ
+51 GKNKLILQTLEQ
-62 GKVEIEFSDCKTTSG
+62 GHVKIWFGSCKTTSG

-83 YELAKGSTIKVKAIK
+83 YEVGRGTDINIETDD

-114 DYDDDDGIK
+114 DYNHPRGLE
-123 RISSVEEDYDYY
+123 RISEVTSGYDYY
-135 FEKNAITNSH
+135 FEKNAITNSR
-145 ISEGNKDNLNDD
+145 ISGGNKNNLNDD
-157 DNNIVVYDYDAS
+157 DNNIVVYNYNAPAKKVTIWSHYYD
-169 AQCVEIRTHNNKDW
+169 KWD
-183 GQFKVRDI
+183 QFKVRDI
-191 IVGYVNSYPAHFQ
+191 IVGYVKAPNVQFSQSNYEAVVKKPFFPYIVNYDGPAGSRSCDNS
-204 KPVYDEILNRDF
+204 
-216 TIRAWGHNKG
+216 
-226 KLLPLDPNIVEFEQ
+226 NIAEFSGSQ
-240 RGDEVWRGHPK
+240 LRPK
-251 AKGTTEVTVWFH
+251 AKGNTKIH
-263 ADAAY
+263 AFFAPSNDYAKLSCEANLH
-268 DKQKCKAVVTV
+268 V
-279 RDAIRSLSP
+279 RDELLFGT
-288 DRSILFTEGG
+288 DLGKNKVLFTEGG

-304 IYDIIKF
+304 LYGIVNLRMA
-311 YTYSGVP
+311 SGDS
-318 FDRNNPDFSIKS
+318 FDRNNSEFKVKSNNAQLLNIPDKS
-330 DNPDIVDITDKKT
+330 T
-343 GNLVFNGKQ
+343 GNLVFGDKSGTVSISLEQGKTNDYTNS
-352 GRASFTL
+352 SF
-359 TQGQNAD
+359 
-366 YAGSSN
+366 SR
-372 TVTFTV
+372 TFTV
-378 LRGSKAADAM
+378 VRGNKATNTM
-388 YIRNLEEWKYFA
+388 YIRNAEEWKLFA
-400 HLVNDEK
+400 SLVNDK
-407 MNTLNVKLDGDI
+407 GMTDLNAKLDGDI
-419 NLGKE
+419 NLGTD
-424 IVMVGNLG
+424 ITMVGANG
-432 IVNYS
+432 VINYS
-437 GTFDGQGHTISFDW
+437 GTFDGQGHTISLDW
-451 NSNGDAR
+451 NTTHGFTALFNSVNG
-458 APFYVVNDATIKNLR
+458 ATIKNLHT
-473 IKGQITEKKKC
+473 KGVITNY
-484 DVAGF
+484 VHFTSGLVMI
-489 VYGVEGTATTTF
+489 VYGSVTL
-501 SNCISEV
+501 SNCVSEV
-508 DVKNSGNDGCISAG
+508 NFNHTTNERECFTAGLISFVKADAQVTI
-522 FVFHIR
+522 
-528 NGSVIMNDC
+528 NDC
-537 IYKGKFTPAN
+537 IVKGKILPSAYVENVVMDGFVGPQ
-547 NGNHE
+547 E
-552 GMVAFVATMQGDINY
+552 GGSVS

-574 LGENVSPFRAYFP
+574 IDSNPRDHIGTVSF
-587 HGAENINN
+587 GKIIVNN
-595 CYYIH
+595 CYSLSDHSVARYTQV
-600 PNPDISEHG
+600 N
-609 TRVYAEQLKSGEVAY
+609 AEQLKSGEVAY
-624 KLQAGRSNRVWGQNL
+624 KLQAGRSNRVWGQTL
-639 GPDDTPWL
+639 GTDDTPWL

-736 DNWIEFSNIVYDGQN
+736 DNWIEFRSIVGDGQN

-762 LGGDI
+762 LGSDI
-767 KTIGD
+767 WQVGN
-772 GVHKYSGTFDG
+772 HYSGTFDG
-783 QGHTLT
+783 QGHTLKI
-789 LNWDAGTAHW
+789 NWNNTSGWLA
-799 KSPFYSVDGCTI
+799 PFYTVDGATI
-811 NKLRVKGS
+811 KNLRTEGE
-819 IKSEG
+819 IKSSS
-824 KGHAGLIQNAYGTVA
+824 HFLSGLVQSAYGNTT
-839 ISGCTSDVDITCGY
+839 ISGCVSAVNITSTYDNGGCD
-853 STDACSAAGMIQWVG
+853 AAGMV
-868 GEAKVTFTDCLVKG
+868 ECVRDNANVTFTDCLVKG
-882 SINAKDAGRK
+882 KFHATTEGGRRY
-892 GMGGFVF
+892 MSGFV
-899 EQNGKCTFNNCLY
+899 ENQYGKCTLTNCLY

-929 TLNNCYY
+929 TLTNCYY
-936 LKACGEAQGKKV
+936 LNPCSDAQGKKV

-975 GTENDPQPT
+975 GKENDPQPT

-996 TCNNQV
+996 TYNDQV

-1008 TKGKAIFGKMPAL
+1008 NTGKAIFGKMPAV
-1021 TPQFLLGSDYNS
+1021 TPQFLLGSDYNF

-1127 WNTGSKPWVAPFNTV
+1127 WDTGSKPWVAPFNTV

-1177 DCNSDVDIT
+1177 DCNSDVNIT

-1242 ALTNSLYLG
+1242 TLINSLYLG

-1256 GGNTFASTSVSGTT
+1256 GGNTFASTSASGTT

-1323 NPADKGKM
+1323 NPANKGKM

-1338 DKWACGDFYFTDDK
+1338 TKWACGEFYFKDDK

-1421 TGLGVDPT
+1421 TGIGVNPT

-1440 HDDNLTTATTTG
+1440 HDDNLTTTATTG

-1511 LSIILDGETTGIDG
+1511 LSIILNGETTGIDG